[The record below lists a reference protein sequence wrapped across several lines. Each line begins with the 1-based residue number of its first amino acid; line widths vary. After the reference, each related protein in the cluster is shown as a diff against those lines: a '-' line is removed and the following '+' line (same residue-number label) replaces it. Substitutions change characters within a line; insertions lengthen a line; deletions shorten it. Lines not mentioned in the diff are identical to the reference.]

1 MGRRPPKLSPAERVY
16 RLSPPPSPRG
26 SSPRPSSFQSNT
38 SDSGN
43 TPLSLPGAY
52 PANTAPLNL
61 PPRQEPALVPGTGLT
76 GLYPSSPPRT
86 PLSPQHQH
94 YSVNNNTQSPP
105 VPSSYLPPQP
115 ARNALRPPSDYGLA
129 YYDPYLIAA
138 TSATAVSTVPPSLRP
153 GSGTTYVDP
162 FRTPAQSQATPA
174 PTPTLVAT
182 LASQPTDPPPYAP
195 PLPPKLSQQH
205 LESQRLASEERDRRR
220 KQEEEDEAL
229 ARQLTLEEEEN
240 ERRERSRTRQ
250 TNPDSRTH
258 TTRRSLPGGWSD
270 E

>member
-1 MGRRPPKLSPAERVY
+1 LGRRLSKLSPAERVY

-26 SSPRPSSFQSNT
+26 SSPRPSSSQSNT

-52 PANTAPLNL
+52 PANTAPLNF
-61 PPRQEPALVPGTGLT
+61 PPREEPALVPGTGLT
-76 GLYPSSPPRT
+76 GLPSSPP
-86 PLSPQHQH
+86 LSSQHQH

-105 VPSSYLPPQP
+105 VPSSYLPPPP
-115 ARNALRPPSDYGLA
+115 ARNTLRPPSDYGLA
-129 YYDPYLIAA
+129 YYDPHLIAA

-162 FRTPAQSQATPA
+162 FSTSAQSQAAPA

-195 PLPPKLSQQH
+195 PLPPKRSQQH
-205 LESQRLASEERDRRR
+205 LESQRLALEERDRRR

-229 ARQLTLEEEEN
+229 ARQLMLEEEEN

-258 TTRRSLPGGWSD
+258 TAGRSLPGGWSD